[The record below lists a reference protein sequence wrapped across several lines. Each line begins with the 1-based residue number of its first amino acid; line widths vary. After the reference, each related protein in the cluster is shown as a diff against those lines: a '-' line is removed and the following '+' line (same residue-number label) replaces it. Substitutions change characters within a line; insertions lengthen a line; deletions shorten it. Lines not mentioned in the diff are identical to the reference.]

1 MSDADRLDLIERR
14 QNASVTKMASSVGLE
29 TLTKVQLQDLIN
41 AVKMYNECEEDEEEF
56 DE

>member
-41 AVKMYNECEEDEEEF
+41 AVKMYN
-56 DE
+56 